1 MAVFRVERNSGYT
14 VMSNHHLRNKELTL
28 KAKGLLSQMLSL
40 PEDWDYTL
48 AGLSHINRESI
59 DAIRT
64 AVWELEKAGYILR
77 RQGRDEKGK
86 MTAIEYTI
94 YEQPQPML
102 ENPIPGMLTL
112 IPVSLAQANE
122 FVRQHHRHHK
132 PVAGHKFSI
141 GCAENGR
148 LCAVAIVGRPVSR
161 YLDDGFTLEVNRLCS
176 DGTKNACSIL
186 YAAAARAARAMG
198 YRKIITYTLDTESGA
213 SLRAAGWTNAGLAGG
228 KAWTGSRR
236 PAQPLYPA
244 QMKYRYEKR
253 LNERSC

>member
-1 MAVFRVERNSGYT
+1 MAVFRVERNTGYT
-14 VMSNHHLRNKELTL
+14 VMSNHHLRNKELSL

-102 ENPIPGMLTL
+102 ENPIPGSRTFEVIGHSVCIDDETL
-112 IPVSLAQANE
+112 AEAISALPVDRRDIILLSYFLDMSDAEIANALNM
-122 FVRQHHRHHK
+122 VRRS
-132 PVAGHKFSI
+132 VAYRRTSTLKLLKNLMG
-141 GCAENGR
+141 GENR
-148 LCAVAIVGRPVSR
+148 
-161 YLDDGFTLEVNRLCS
+161 
-176 DGTKNACSIL
+176 
-186 YAAAARAARAMG
+186 
-198 YRKIITYTLDTESGA
+198 
-213 SLRAAGWTNAGLAGG
+213 
-228 KAWTGSRR
+228 
-236 PAQPLYPA
+236 
-244 QMKYRYEKR
+244 
-253 LNERSC
+253 